1 MKVKLNNGLPIVSI
15 GMPVYNGE
23 QYLRETLDSLLVQD
37 FENFELIISDNA
49 SEDSTQEICLEY
61 ANRDSRIRY
70 YRNEK
75 NLGACWNFN
84 RVLQLASCEYFMWAA
99 HDDLRKSSFISKMV
113 TQLQRDSRIS
123 LASCLVDHINMSSQY
138 VGRPN
143 QMYTKT
149 IGESLRRCVNRMLWR
164 GYGNLIYGVFR
175 TERLR
180 QACPMKPLYKN
191 YLSHTDIIFL
201 FEIAITGDVILVP
214 EILVHKRVGG
224 VSWQRM
230 DISLT
235 DFIAIQWHRLNR
247 LLSFLSRHQMNLL
260 DRMFL
265 SASVVV
271 KVLYDTLHSYRS
283 FVKAVLH
290 GLLPDT
296 YYRRVLKL
304 FQKKNA

>member
-1 MKVKLNNGLPIVSI
+1 MKVKLNNGLPAVSI

-75 NLGACWNFN
+75 NLGAAWNFN
-84 RVLQLASCEYFMWAA
+84 RVLQLAQYEYFMWAA
-99 HDDLRKSSFISKMV
+99 HDDLREPTFISKLL
-113 TQLQRDSRIS
+113 TAIQQDSRIS
-123 LASCLVDHINMSSQY
+123 LASCLVDHINMSSRY
-138 VGRPN
+138 FGSLN

-149 IGESLRRCVNRMLWR
+149 IGESLRRRVNRMLWR

-175 TERLR
+175 TERLLKIH
-180 QACPMKPLYKN
+180 PMKNIYKN
-191 YLSHTDIIFL
+191 YSTHVDNIFL
-201 FEIAITGDVILVP
+201 FEVAITGDVILVP
-214 EILVHKRVGG
+214 EVLIHKRVGG
-224 VSWQRM
+224 VSWQRI

-235 DFIAIQWHRLNR
+235 DFIAIQWHRVNR
-247 LLSFLSRHQMNLL
+247 LLSALSRHQMSRL
-260 DRMFL
+260 DRIFL
-265 SASVVV
+265 SVSVVV
-271 KVLYDTLHSYRS
+271 KVLYDTLRSHRS

-290 GLLPDT
+290 DLLPDT
-296 YYRRVLKL
+296 YYRRVLKV
-304 FQKKNA
+304 FQKENA